1 MPRISRSY
9 HNTPRVVR
17 KQTSRPTQVEAR
29 RSIARPS
36 PVQRPTS
43 GRPTGGLIRP
53 RVNSGTKTRQ
63 PITRLRKQPQKLSDK
78 GPRSS
83 RSSWPSSTY
92 QLKSSSSSR
101 TYVDGHKK
109 ILPKNSPL
117 KPLVRSVPEKK
128 KDGPKFAGNSNI
140 QLTKF
145 KSIKS
150 KPSSKITTLG
160 KGSKNSRRRV
170 VKVTKGK
177 PHGRKVV
184 TYKKLRGKFPTKV
197 AKKRLY

>member
-17 KQTSRPTQVEAR
+17 TSTRPTQVEAR

-53 RVNSGTKTRQ
+53 RTNSGTKTRQ
-63 PITRLRKQPQKLSDK
+63 PTTRLRKQPQKLVSK
-78 GPRSS
+78 VRSKV
-83 RSSWPSSTY
+83 RTNWPKSTY
-92 QLKSSSSSR
+92 SQPSSSR

-117 KPLVRSVPEKK
+117 KPLVRSVSEKK
-128 KDGPKFAGNSNI
+128 DEPKFAGNSNI
-140 QLTKF
+140 KLTKF

-160 KGSKNSRRRV
+160 KGSKTRRKRV